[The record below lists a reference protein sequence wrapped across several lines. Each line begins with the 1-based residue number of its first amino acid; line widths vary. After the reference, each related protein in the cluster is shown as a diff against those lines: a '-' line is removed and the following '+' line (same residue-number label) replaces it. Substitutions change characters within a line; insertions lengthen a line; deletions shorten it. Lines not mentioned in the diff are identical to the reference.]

1 MNLKTLK
8 SIKKKSVFW
17 MLLSTGLIPALV
29 SVLILCTVFLIVIV
43 RSSSAVEDAKGE
55 ALASQATAVMDQ
67 AFSDALSAVQKVSES
82 EWLHDQFIS
91 YCLSGE
97 PLTSIQKND
106 AVISLSRIVAEQSTY
121 ISRIALVYFFS
132 SPAAGAAQ
140 DLRILSSGC
149 IRTLS

>member
-1 MNLKTLK
+1 M
-8 SIKKKSVFW
+8 
-17 MLLSTGLIPALV
+17 
-29 SVLILCTVFLIVIV
+29 ILCTVFLIVIV
-43 RSSSAVEDAKGE
+43 RSTGAVEDAKGE
-55 ALASQATAVMDQ
+55 ALASQSTAVMDQ
-67 AFSDALSAVQKVSES
+67 AFFDALSAVQKVSES

-121 ISRIALVYFFS
+121 ISRIALAYFFS